1 MKSLSRKIG
10 GSFSSSG
17 GKSSGCVGGSSLAF
31 WMVNLP
37 WDIAMLY
44 SSVWS
49 IASWMSMCLFAQFML
64 GFTQFSHGS
73 PRMML
78 SFPHFMAWNSSLW
91 TMVPILMNRVTKCL
105 TFPAS
110 FGDPSTLLTGSGF
123 SSFLKGI
130 LFLFAKS

>member
-1 MKSLSRKIG
+1 MFSTSDVVDGVFVWENWWL
-10 GSFSSSG
+10 FSSSG

-44 SSVWS
+44 SVWS
-49 IASWMSMCLFAQFML
+49 IASWMSTCLFAQLML

-78 SFPHFMAWNSSLW
+78 SFHTSW
-91 TMVPILMNRVTKCL
+91 TMVPIHQNRVTECL
-105 TFPAS
+105 NFPAS
-110 FGDPSTLLTGSGF
+110 FGDPSMLLTGSGF
-123 SSFLKGI
+123 SSFLRGI
-130 LFLFAKS
+130 LSLFAKA